1 MVPAKER
8 GAWLREWKAELWH
21 VAERQRAHTT
31 AAFVAGAFRDAAILR
46 DDLQPARKRDWQG
59 IVSSP
64 VHFLALLFAAMSVS
78 VGLAF
83 LFPGVRPLLLP
94 APYRDAHTLVIVSR
108 DGASHSANPSISLG
122 EFRYWQSAAQA
133 VFSDLSFYD
142 VVHKELH
149 LGLGRGVA
157 LSVIRASG
165 NLPALLQSP
174 DFPDAGSMNALPK
187 LVLSDAVWRRYFHAD
202 PRVIGRTVFLA
213 GETVRIVGIAKAS
226 AWHLPGKPDV
236 WLLESDRRMAALSE
250 RTTGFVIAPHAAVA
264 GAPFAGNRLAHDGSV
279 WRRTRRRIYLHARL
293 PLYARAVCAFDV
305 YDANG
310 SASAS
315 GDDIASAG

>member
-187 LVLSDAVWRRYFHAD
+187 LVLSDAVWRAIFPCRSTRDWKNCFSCRRNGENRWYSKGKRMAF
-202 PRVIGRTVFLA
+202 A
-213 GETVRIVGIAKAS
+213 GEARCVAVGERS
-226 AWHLPGKPDV
+226 AHGR
-236 WLLESDRRMAALSE
+236 S
-250 RTTGFVIAPHAAVA
+250 F
-264 GAPFAGNRLAHDGSV
+264 
-279 WRRTRRRIYLHARL
+279 
-293 PLYARAVCAFDV
+293 
-305 YDANG
+305 
-310 SASAS
+310 
-315 GDDIASAG
+315 